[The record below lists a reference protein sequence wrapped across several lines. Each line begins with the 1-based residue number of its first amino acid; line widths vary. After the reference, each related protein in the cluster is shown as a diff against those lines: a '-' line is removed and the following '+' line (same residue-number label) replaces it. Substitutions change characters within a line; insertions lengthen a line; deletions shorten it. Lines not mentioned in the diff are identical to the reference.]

1 MWIAKDKD
9 GEVHLFY
16 NKPYRD
22 TVYGGNFWT
31 IDVPEEIKEYTK
43 GWDHYDAI
51 IGYWMKVDAEEYP
64 NLKWEDEPIDIAL
77 INRKRFWD
85 IIMEE
90 REAAAKLARNLWQGW
105 AEGRVAKL
113 QKRISALDRKI
124 GKLLNS
130 HKNTNEVKELE
141 TTITLTKYYED
152 YEKEH
157 EWFVNML
164 KHQER
169 YKDCT
174 DEQIEEI
181 WKDHIKEEY
190 TFDEIWDT
198 IQCDGYT
205 KIVLR
210 MGRHDNQPDYDYVL
224 ETKEYIDKKMKNY
237 L

>member
-1 MWIAKDKD
+1 MWIAKDKN

-31 IDVPEEIKEYTK
+31 IDVPEEIKECTK

-51 IGYWMKVDAEEYP
+51 IGYWMKVDADKYP
-64 NLKWEDEPIDIAL
+64 NLKWEDEPIEVG
-77 INRKRFWD
+77 
-85 IIMEE
+85 IIE
-90 REAAAKLARNLWQGW
+90 
-105 AEGRVAKL
+105 
-113 QKRISALDRKI
+113 
-124 GKLLNS
+124 LNA
-130 HKNTNEVKELE
+130 TDGEPIDD
-141 TTITLTKYYED
+141 TIVLTRYYED

-157 EWFVNML
+157 EWFMNML